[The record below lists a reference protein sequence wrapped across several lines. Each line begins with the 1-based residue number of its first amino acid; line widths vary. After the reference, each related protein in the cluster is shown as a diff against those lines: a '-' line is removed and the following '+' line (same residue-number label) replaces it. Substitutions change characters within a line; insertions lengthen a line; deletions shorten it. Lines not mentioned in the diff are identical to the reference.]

1 MKGLRVLIVDDEP
14 LMRLS
19 MLDALEGVGC
29 EVMAAAT
36 GTEGVTVLGTRQ
48 FDVVITDLR
57 LPGADGLTILKTC
70 KERSPTTEVILITAH
85 ASVDTAVGAIK
96 LGAYDYITKPFQMD
110 ELLLIVERVGKIL
123 GLRRENRELKEVLE
137 DRFSFGGM
145 QGCTPQMRALLERIK
160 LVAASESPVSIV
172 GERGTGKELVAHT
185 IHLNSPR
192 RDQPLIKVCCGDLPD
207 RLWEAELFG
216 HEKGAFPGAVHRR
229 RGRFELA
236 HKGTVLLDEID
247 RLPPQVQ
254 KKVWQ
259 LLQERT
265 CVRIGGR
272 EPIEVDV
279 RILCASQQDLKA
291 AAAEGRFLPELCDYL
306 TAVQIV
312 VPPLRERRDDVLI
325 IAEHVLEA
333 RATTLH
339 KALKGLSPSSRDLL
353 MRYSFPGNVGELEQM
368 VDRAVAV
375 GRNGEPLQPW
385 DLCGFQTCPY
395 LGGAPQ
401 PTCGFCA
408 EGLSQKADNSETA
421 ESTTSATLAA
431 AREAFERDYILAV
444 LKQVDGSRTSAA
456 AVLGLSRKALWDKC
470 KRYGISSAKGE
481 AEEGEG

>member
-1 MKGLRVLIVDDEP
+1 VKGLRVLIVDDEP

-57 LPGADGLTILKTC
+57 LPGADGLTLLKVC

-85 ASVDTAVGAIK
+85 GSVDTAVGAIK

-123 GLRRENRELKEVLE
+123 GLRRENLELKEVLE
-137 DRFSFGGM
+137 DRFSFGGLHGAN
-145 QGCTPQMRALLERIK
+145 QQMYALLERIK
-160 LVAASESPVSIV
+160 LVAATDSPVSII

-207 RLWEAELFG
+207 KLVEAELFG
-216 HEKGAFPGAVHRR
+216 HEKGAFPGALRQR

-236 HKGTVLLDEID
+236 HKGTLLLDDID
-247 RLPPQVQ
+247 ALPATVQ
-254 KKVWQ
+254 KKMWQ
-259 LLQERT
+259 LLQDRK
-265 CVRIGGR
+265 CLRIGGR
-272 EPIEVDV
+272 ESMEVDV
-279 RILCASQQDLKA
+279 RVLCASQEDLKDA
-291 AAAEGRFLPELCDYL
+291 VAHGRFLPELCDYL
-306 TAVQIV
+306 TAVEII
-312 VPPLRERRDDVLI
+312 VPPLRERRDDVLV
-325 IAEHVLEA
+325 IAEHLLERSA
-333 RATTLH
+333 ATFH
-339 KALKGLSPSSRDLL
+339 KSLKGFSQASRDLL

-368 VDRAVAV
+368 VDRAAAL
-375 GRNGEPLQPW
+375 GRNAEPLQPW

-401 PTCGFCA
+401 PNCGFCT
-408 EGLSQKADNSETA
+408 EGLTEKADKEEPA
-421 ESTTSATLAA
+421 TSATLAV
-431 AREAFERDYILAV
+431 ARESFERDYILSV

-481 AEEGEG
+481 AEEGED